1 MWNERESPLR
11 IEKRFEFQQYSKIS
25 KFMEKI
31 EKLCKEKDIYPNIS
45 FGKNFVSL
53 SIFSDKKEISEREKD
68 FSKDI
73 DKFYLED

>member
-1 MWNERESPLR
+1 MWNKRESPLR
-11 IEKRFEFQQYSKIS
+11 IEKRFEFEEYSKIS

-53 SIFSDKKEISEREKD
+53 SIFLDTKEISSKEKD

>member
-11 IEKRFEFQQYSKIS
+11 IEKRFEFEEYSKIS

-53 SIFSDKKEISEREKD
+53 SIFLDNKKISDNEKG

>member
-11 IEKRFEFQQYSKIS
+11 IEKRFEFEQYSKIS

-53 SIFSDKKEISEREKD
+53 SILLENKEISDKEKD
-68 FSKDI
+68 FSIDI
-73 DKFYLED
+73 DKIYLED

>member
-11 IEKRFEFQQYSKIS
+11 IEKRFEFEQYSKIS

-31 EKLCKEKDIYPNIS
+31 EKLCKKKDIYPNIS

-53 SIFSDKKEISEREKD
+53 SIFLDNQEISEREKD

>member
-11 IEKRFEFQQYSKIS
+11 IEIRYEFDQYSKIS

-31 EKLCKEKDIYPNIS
+31 EKLCKEKDVYPNIS

-53 SIFSDKKEISEREKD
+53 SIFLDNKEISDREKD
-68 FSKDI
+68 FSSDV

>member
-1 MWNERESPLR
+1 MWNKRESPLR
-11 IEKRFEFQQYSKIS
+11 IEKRFEFEEYSKIS

-53 SIFSDKKEISEREKD
+53 SIFLDSKEISTKEKD

>member
-11 IEKRFEFQQYSKIS
+11 IEKRFEFEQYSKIS

-31 EKLCKEKDIYPNIS
+31 EKLCKEKDIFPNIS

-53 SIFSDKKEISEREKD
+53 SIFLDNKEVSEREKD

>member
-11 IEKRFEFQQYSKIS
+11 IEKRFEFEEYSRIS

-31 EKLCKEKDIYPNIS
+31 EKLCKEKNIYPNIS

-53 SIFSDKKEISEREKD
+53 SIFLVNKKITDQEKD
-68 FSKDI
+68 FSRDI

>member
-1 MWNERESPLR
+1 MWNKRESPLR
-11 IEKRFEFQQYSKIS
+11 IEKRFEFEEYSKIS
-25 KFMEKI
+25 KFMGEI
-31 EKLCKEKDIYPNIS
+31 EKLCKEKNIYPNIS

-53 SIFSDKKEISEREKD
+53 SIFLNTQEISNEEED

>member
-1 MWNERESPLR
+1 MWRERESPLR
-11 IEKRFEFQQYSKIS
+11 IEKRFEFDKYSKIS

-31 EKLCKEKDIYPNIS
+31 EKLCKEKDIYPNIN

-53 SIFSDKKEISEREKD
+53 SIFLDNKEISDKEKD
-68 FSKDI
+68 FSMDI

>member
-1 MWNERESPLR
+1 MWKERESPLR
-11 IEKRFEFQQYSKIS
+11 IEKRFEFKQYSKTS
-25 KFMEKI
+25 KFIEKI

-53 SIFSDKKEISEREKD
+53 SIFLDKKEISDKEKD
-68 FSKDI
+68 FSIEI

>member
-1 MWNERESPLR
+1 MWKERESPLR
-11 IEKRFEFQQYSKIS
+11 IEKRFEFEEYSKIS

-53 SIFSDKKEISEREKD
+53 SIFLDNKKISEREKD

>member
-1 MWNERESPLR
+1 MLNKRESPLR
-11 IEKRFEFQQYSKIS
+11 IEKRFEFEEYSKIS

-31 EKLCKEKDIYPNIS
+31 EKLSKEKDIYPNIS

-53 SIFSDKKEISEREKD
+53 SIFLDNKEISEKEKD
-68 FSKDI
+68 FSMDI

>member
-1 MWNERESPLR
+1 MWKKRESPLR
-11 IEKRFEFQQYSKIS
+11 FEKRFEFEEYSKIS
-25 KFMEKI
+25 RFMEKI

-45 FGKNFVSL
+45 FGKYFVSF
-53 SIFSDKKEISEREKD
+53 SIFLDTKEISIKEKN

>member
-11 IEKRFEFQQYSKIS
+11 NEKRFEFEQYSKIS

-31 EKLCKEKDIYPNIS
+31 EKLCKERVIYPNIS

-53 SIFSDKKEISEREKD
+53 SIFLDNKKLSDREKD

>member
-11 IEKRFEFQQYSKIS
+11 IEKRFEFEKYSKIS

-31 EKLCKEKDIYPNIS
+31 DKLCKKKEIYPNIS

-53 SIFSDKKEISEREKD
+53 SIFLDNKKSSDKEKN

>member
-1 MWNERESPLR
+1 MWNKRESPLR
-11 IEKRFEFQQYSKIS
+11 LEKRFEFEEYSKIS
-25 KFMEKI
+25 KFMGKI

-53 SIFSDKKEISEREKD
+53 SIFLDTEEISIKAKD
-68 FSKDI
+68 FSNDI

>member
-11 IEKRFEFQQYSKIS
+11 IEKRFEFEQYSKIS
-25 KFMEKI
+25 KFMEKM

-45 FGKNFVSL
+45 FGKNFVSP
-53 SIFSDKKEISEREKD
+53 SIFLDNKKISDKEKS

>member
-1 MWNERESPLR
+1 MWNKRESPLR
-11 IEKRFEFQQYSKIS
+11 IEKRFEFEKYSKIS
-25 KFMEKI
+25 NFMGKI
-31 EKLCKEKDIYPNIS
+31 ERLCKEKDIYPNIS

-53 SIFSDKKEISEREKD
+53 SIFLDKKEISNEEED

>member
-1 MWNERESPLR
+1 MWNKRESALR
-11 IEKRFEFQQYSKIS
+11 IEKSFEFDKYSKIS
-25 KFMEKI
+25 NFMGKI

-53 SIFSDKKEISEREKD
+53 SIFLDNEEISDKEKD
-68 FSKDI
+68 FSKVI

>member
-11 IEKRFEFQQYSKIS
+11 IEKRFEFEEYSKIS
-25 KFMEKI
+25 KFMERI

-53 SIFSDKKEISEREKD
+53 SIFLECKEISYKEKE

>member
-11 IEKRFEFQQYSKIS
+11 IEKRFEFEEYSKIS

-31 EKLCKEKDIYPNIS
+31 EKLCKKKDIYPNIS

-53 SIFSDKKEISEREKD
+53 SIFLDNKKSDKEKD

>member
-1 MWNERESPLR
+1 MWNERESPFR
-11 IEKRFEFQQYSKIS
+11 IEKRFEFEEYSEIS
-25 KFMEKI
+25 KFIEKI

-53 SIFSDKKEISEREKD
+53 SIFLDNKKISDKEKD